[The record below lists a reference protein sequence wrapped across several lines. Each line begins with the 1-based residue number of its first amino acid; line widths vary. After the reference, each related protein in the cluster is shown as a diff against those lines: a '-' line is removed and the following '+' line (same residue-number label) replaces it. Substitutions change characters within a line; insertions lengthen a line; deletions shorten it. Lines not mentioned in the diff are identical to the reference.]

1 MESNNHILNEDLY
14 KYIPPPIPL
23 IPKNKY
29 IDDTPV
35 THQALIKNFQQPST
49 YCTVK
54 EHIDQPIGRPT
65 VNPFVVIPTMTMTSV
80 NENK

>member
-1 MESNNHILNEDLY
+1 MESCSHILNEDLY

-35 THQALIKNFQQPST
+35 THQAFLKDFEQPST
-49 YCTVK
+49 YSSEK
-54 EHIDQPIGRPT
+54 EHIDEPIGLEA
-65 VNPFVVIPTMTMTSV
+65 VMPFVVIPTLTMTAV